1 MRLFSGK
8 INAISEE
15 IVKALTATGDMEVES
30 TAEVELDI
38 QSVLKE
44 YLRVEREVNEEAKN
58 RMEARGMG
66 YSQLGKMKS
75 QVAKERNTV
84 TGDETLPY
92 LIDQI
97 LEMLFHSQN
106 VSEVF
111 AEDADLRKKIAP
123 IMRKHMDVEGELDQE
138 VRAKIKNLQEGTA
151 AFDVEYAKMME
162 QIKRNKGLG

>member
-15 IVKALTATGDMEVES
+15 IVKALTASGDMEVES
-30 TAEVELDI
+30 PAEVELDI

-44 YLRVEREVNEEAKN
+44 YLRVERDVNEEAKN

-84 TGDETLPY
+84 TGDESLPY

-106 VSEVF
+106 VAEVF
-111 AEDADLRKKIAP
+111 AEDSELRKKIAP
-123 IMRKHMDVEGELDQE
+123 IMRKHMDVEGDLDQE

>member
-1 MRLFSGK
+1 MRLYSGK
-8 INAISEE
+8 INTIAEE
-15 IVKALTATGDMEVES
+15 VVRALTADGDLEIES
-30 TAEVELDI
+30 TAEVELDV

-44 YLRVEREVNEEAKN
+44 YLRVERDVNEEAKN

-84 TGDETLPY
+84 TGEDSLPY

-97 LEMLFHSQN
+97 LEMLFHSKN
-106 VSEVF
+106 VIEVF
-111 AEDADLRKKIAP
+111 AEDAELRKKIAP
-123 IMRKHMDVEGELDQE
+123 IMRKHMDVEGELDKE
-138 VRAKIKNLQEGTA
+138 VRAKIKNLEEGTA

-162 QIKRNKGLG
+162 QQKRNKGLG

>member
-15 IVKALTATGDMEVES
+15 IVKALTASGDMEVES
-30 TAEVELDI
+30 PAEVELDI

-44 YLRVEREVNEEAKN
+44 YLRVERDVNEEAKN

-84 TGDETLPY
+84 TGDESLPY

-111 AEDADLRKKIAP
+111 AEDSELRKKIAP
-123 IMRKHMDVEGELDQE
+123 IMRKHMDVEGDLDQE

>member
-15 IVKALTATGDMEVES
+15 IVKALTATGDMEV
-30 TAEVELDI
+30 TKPAEVELDI

-66 YSQLGKMKS
+66 YGQLGKMKS

-84 TGDETLPY
+84 TGDEALPY

-106 VSEVF
+106 VEEVF

-123 IMRKHMDVEGELDQE
+123 IMRRHMDVEGDLDLE

-151 AFDVEYAKMME
+151 AFDVEYGKMME